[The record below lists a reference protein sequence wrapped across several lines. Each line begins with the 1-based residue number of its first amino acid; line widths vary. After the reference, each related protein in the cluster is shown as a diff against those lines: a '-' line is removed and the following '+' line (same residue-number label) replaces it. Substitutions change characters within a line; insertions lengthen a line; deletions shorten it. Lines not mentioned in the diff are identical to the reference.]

1 LAASKLQDAL
11 GTSSAALSS
20 GEQPA
25 EQAPAA
31 ALLKAAQILG
41 VLLLVAAVAWR
52 ARFGLSFFDDG
63 YYASLPFRLSQGAR
77 PFADEMTAQGLGF
90 LIPALFTKVW
100 HAVFGLYGLVLA
112 LRLLYVAAAVG
123 TGIVVYRALRPSY
136 PAFASFIAVA
146 APLLALPY
154 NIVGLSYNTTAL
166 LGFLLAWALAFRAAR
181 DGTRGHA
188 FAAGVTAVAGAISHP
203 PLVLGALALLI
214 TSLVVRQAR
223 RIVLPA
229 LTGAV
234 TTFAAFVTWLLAV
247 TSVAEVRAALAYSS
261 GVLDATVGLGERTS
275 MVATQLWGSVTTPW
289 LIPMWVCA
297 AVACLRWFG
306 WPGSRVAA
314 LLIPVAAFVPS
325 VVALRL
331 PSPGDAPP
339 FGALGGAYL
348 IVLTA
353 GLFVPILLWTVREG
367 GDDMRLAL
375 SLATPL
381 SIVNTLAAAYFTS
394 SGWEWAVPVVGLAPL
409 VTASLAGWFR
419 ICVDARGA
427 GTPAS
432 QEATGGAE
440 AARRTGLVFGLPAA
454 VSVIGV
460 LALGA
465 LLGLLY
471 ATAFKDAPPHTL
483 TRRLTAPAVVG
494 IITQDVM
501 AQRVS
506 ELAAAG
512 QRWVQPDEGVLF
524 VHGPLGYV
532 LVEGR
537 MVTNAVWLATGP
549 SDART
554 LAYFERTAGWPDV
567 AFVSSSLLE
576 SLEGD
581 PGKLAEDPLLTHLDT
596 EYERVDEAGGFVIYR
611 RP

>member
-1 LAASKLQDAL
+1 LAASKLRDAL
-11 GTSSAALSS
+11 STSSVALSS
-20 GEQPA
+20 GGQPDG
-25 EQAPAA
+25 QLPAA
-31 ALLKAAQILG
+31 ALLKAAQVFG

-52 ARFGLSFFDDG
+52 ARYGISFFDDG

-77 PFADEMTAQGLGF
+77 LFTDEMTPQGLGF
-90 LIPALFTKVW
+90 LIPALFAKLW
-100 HAVFGLYGLVLA
+100 HAVFGMYGLVLA

-123 TGIVVYRALRPSY
+123 AGIVVYRALRPSY
-136 PAFASFIAVA
+136 PAFASFVAVA

-181 DGTRGHA
+181 DGSRGHA
-188 FAAGVTAVAGAISHP
+188 FAAGVAAATGAIAHP
-203 PLVLGALALLI
+203 PLILGALALLV
-214 TSLVVRQAR
+214 TSLVVRPAR

-229 LTGAV
+229 LAGAT
-234 TTFAAFVTWLLAV
+234 TTFALFAAWLLAV

-306 WPGSRVAA
+306 WPGSRIAA

-348 IVLTA
+348 IVLAA
-353 GLFVPILLWTVREG
+353 GLFVPVLLWTIREG

-381 SIVNTLAAAYFTS
+381 SIVNTLAAAYFTN
-394 SGWEWAVPVVGLAPL
+394 SGWEWAVPVIGLAPL
-409 VTASLAGWFR
+409 VTVLLAGWFR
-419 ICVDARGA
+419 ISGDAPRSSTA
-427 GTPAS
+427 AAS
-432 QEATGGAE
+432 
-440 AARRTGLVFGLPAA
+440 LV
-454 VSVIGV
+454 GV
-460 LALGA
+460 LALVA

-471 ATAFKDAPPHTL
+471 ATAFKDAAPHTL

-494 IITQDVM
+494 IVTQDVM

-506 ELAAAG
+506 ELADAG

-549 SDART
+549 SDAET
-554 LAYFERTAGWPDV
+554 LAYFERTSEWPDV
-567 AFVSSSLLE
+567 VFVSSSLLE

-581 PGKLAEDPLLTHLDT
+581 PAKSAEDPLLTHLDT
-596 EYERVDEAGGFVIYR
+596 EYERVDEAGGFVIFR
-611 RP
+611 HP